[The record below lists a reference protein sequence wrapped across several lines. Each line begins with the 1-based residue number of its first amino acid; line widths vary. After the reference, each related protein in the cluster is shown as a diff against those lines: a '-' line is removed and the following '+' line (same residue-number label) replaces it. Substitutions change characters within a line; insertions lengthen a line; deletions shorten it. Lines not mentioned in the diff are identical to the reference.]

1 MTVKSDEVASVMLGC
16 LQFFYKAYRNSV
28 VTVVIM
34 DLLVV
39 NPEDAIDMDLHAR
52 ALDNEECERQLDYL
66 SNNIDSS
73 ARLPSGL
80 LSLNINEFGDYHQ
93 CLSINNT
100 VDGITFLGKHC
111 QIMNA
116 AVKPINIS
124 TTFEAWCMCAEAMP
138 RSPIS
143 KVLHTKT
150 ISRSKLRGFLTALFL
165 VTALSTGY
173 DLYQT
178 FVKNVAP
185 SKSLLSSFSVYTN
198 TRRFLTF
205 RKSKSALECVDG
217 IRALSMF
224 WVIIGH
230 SYIMRFYTPTHNITG
245 MLEWI
250 PMVTSSWINSAPLV
264 VDTFF
269 LLSGIF
275 CIYSI
280 PNKVG
285 ATLFLKNLHVF
296 YLYRLLRLLPLLATV
311 VLLQMSIVNWLSDGP
326 DWPKLAY
333 ATGCLY
339 QTWYLTVDTQLYM
352 LSPLVLIF
360 LFGSRKIAW
369 SVMTLTLIASLITVT
384 YYAFNYD
391 IPVVIVLE
399 NTKNLYEKIL
409 RPYSGESCTI
419 CYRHNVRVYIEDI
432 SRKNYSIT
440 KGPIEWFLSLTI
452 WKLPSRMSYAVY
464 LVHLPVI
471 MIRTNGMLKSEY
483 FTDLETCRRKPAKR

>member
-178 FVKNVAP
+178 FVKNVTP
-185 SKSLLSSFSVYTN
+185 TKSLLSSFSVYTN

-205 RKSKSALECVDG
+205 RKSKSTLECVDG

-230 SYIMRFYTPTHNITG
+230 T
-245 MLEWI
+245 
-250 PMVTSSWINSAPLV
+250 
-264 VDTFF
+264 
-269 LLSGIF
+269 
-275 CIYSI
+275 
-280 PNKVG
+280 
-285 ATLFLKNLHVF
+285 
-296 YLYRLLRLLPLLATV
+296 LLPLLATV
-311 VLLQMSIVNWLSDGP
+311 VLFQTSIVNWLSDGP
-326 DWPKLAY
+326 DWPKLAFTSEVCKQRWW
-333 ATGCLY
+333 AVLLHI
-339 QTWYLTVDTQLYM
+339 QNYLKPSGLLYM

-384 YYAFNYD
+384 YYAFTYE
-391 IPVVIVLE
+391 IPVLE
-399 NTKNLYEKIL
+399 NTSNIFKKIFRSHTSEGNAL
-409 RPYSGESCTI
+409 RH
-419 CYRHNVRVYIEDI
+419 RHHVWVHFE
-432 SRKNYSIT
+432 
-440 KGPIEWFLSLTI
+440 GPINWFLSQPL
-452 WKLPSRMSYAVY
+452 WKLPSRMSYAAY
-464 LVHLPVI
+464 LVHLPI
-471 MIRTNGMLKSEY
+471 MMVRNNGVVKSA
-483 FTDLETCRRKPAKR
+483 FFSDIETKQRRHISR

>member
-1 MTVKSDEVASVMLGC
+1 
-16 LQFFYKAYRNSV
+16 
-28 VTVVIM
+28 M
-34 DLLVV
+34 DFLFV

-52 ALDNEECERQLDYL
+52 VLDNDECERQLDYL
-66 SNNIDSS
+66 SNNIDST
-73 ARLPSGL
+73 AKLPSGL
-80 LSLNINEFGDYHQ
+80 LSLNTHEFGDYHQ
-93 CLSINNT
+93 CLRIDNT
-100 VDGITFLGKHC
+100 IDGINYLGKYC
-111 QIMNA
+111 ELIVPFVQ
-116 AVKPINIS
+116 NIS
-124 TTFEAWCMCAEAMP
+124 FTEMP
-138 RSPIS
+138 S
-143 KVLHTKT
+143 LNM
-150 ISRSKLRGFLTALFL
+150 ISRM
-165 VTALSTGY
+165 ALSNVINKMKNIYNEAIHSET
-173 DLYQT
+173 YQSMVT
-178 FVKNVAP
+178 NPIIGGPNLRLGVCLPRPCRPRQFINYFIPKQFPELTYIEVAP